1 MVNQTRL
8 YERDITKSEYI
19 IGAVLIR
26 HYNIF
31 NGMIEFSI
39 VKEHI
44 KCSFFCKEVNMKK
57 KNKKE
62 NINFC
67 MKYLCKNC
75 PHRDKC
81 KL

>member
-1 MVNQTRL
+1 VNVPMVNQTRL

-31 NGMIEFSI
+31 NGVIEFSI

-44 KCSFFCKEVNMKK
+44 KCSFFVRK
-57 KNKKE
+57 
-62 NINFC
+62 
-67 MKYLCKNC
+67 
-75 PHRDKC
+75 
-81 KL
+81 